1 MTEVEVI
8 LKRAI
13 DALPSK
19 KSELI
24 NSIREL
30 EDDLDDYSDKINNQ
44 NIEEDPIY
52 VVKSNKYSKII
63 KTLDEDLLDISQL
76 IKDYSSIKKINDFI
90 FNFNLGIL
98 PLKQFLDNI
107 IRIKNIEKDNSI
119 NLIRRVCKE
128 SGVRFKCSTKDIDD
142 YNDKVDTAFNIHV
155 FEFRSKAGNYR
166 SGDAVV
172 INMIKTAL
180 GNTSPFLQ
188 SIIDAMA
195 EAKRVLESKLA
206 LYKQKLEDIK
216 EEIRKE
222 KELLVQKAYFNN
234 NKRAYDSKIKEVDSS
249 SVLYKIYMDTH
260 DKGTLIDLCNML
272 LDLELI
278 SQNEYKKILYEK
290 EEKNEEV
297 KEEKVEEVKIAKE
310 ELPEL
315 DGDYYLRKQTQ
326 NIICFLGDDKDNF
339 IKDLNGIDNSS
350 RKNAIKWLVD
360 IFNDLYANKDT
371 SFPLG
376 APPKPTES
384 NKKTRT
390 LLRQPFGFNY
400 LRFGI
405 KDKDFRIHAITRY
418 SPLLATLGYGSGN
431 ITFFGSIDINADDK
445 KDDTYSRVGK
455 RTIDQLSTKKRG
467 ITLKPSFDYI
477 EHITR
482 NYIPISLLSEN
493 DKKKFNNKEF
503 EGFTIEDNNYVIVA
517 VLDKDTINNIIT
529 YLNRYFMKQSTI
541 MFDVITEHKNNKKGS
556 QYD

>member
-30 EDDLDDYSDKINNQ
+30 EEELDDYSDKINNQ

-290 EEKNEEV
+290 K
-297 KEEKVEEVKIAKE
+297 
-310 ELPEL
+310 
-315 DGDYYLRKQTQ
+315 
-326 NIICFLGDDKDNF
+326 
-339 IKDLNGIDNSS
+339 
-350 RKNAIKWLVD
+350 
-360 IFNDLYANKDT
+360 
-371 SFPLG
+371 
-376 APPKPTES
+376 
-384 NKKTRT
+384 KKT
-390 LLRQPFGFNY
+390 
-400 LRFGI
+400 
-405 KDKDFRIHAITRY
+405 
-418 SPLLATLGYGSGN
+418 
-431 ITFFGSIDINADDK
+431 
-445 KDDTYSRVGK
+445 K
-455 RTIDQLSTKKRG
+455 RL
-467 ITLKPSFDYI
+467 
-477 EHITR
+477 
-482 NYIPISLLSEN
+482 
-493 DKKKFNNKEF
+493 KKKK
-503 EGFTIEDNNYVIVA
+503 
-517 VLDKDTINNIIT
+517 
-529 YLNRYFMKQSTI
+529 
-541 MFDVITEHKNNKKGS
+541 
-556 QYD
+556 